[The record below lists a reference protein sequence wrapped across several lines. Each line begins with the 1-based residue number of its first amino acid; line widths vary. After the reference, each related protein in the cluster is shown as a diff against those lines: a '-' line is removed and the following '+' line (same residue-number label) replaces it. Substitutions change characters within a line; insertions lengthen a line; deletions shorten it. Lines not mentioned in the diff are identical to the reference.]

1 MLQGQRPT
9 IYVLLLSPNPKFK
22 SVLLQGQLFCVNGH
36 FETCTPNDPKITL
49 TTKNPKVPQTHFMT
63 AHNSQILLRF
73 SIWPAIFKLQA
84 ILRQGPWMTPKWPW
98 TVKGTRYTCY
108 NLPPPPPP
116 PVTNFTQFCSM
127 ASRFR
132 LACHFETSA
141 LNYPKMT
148 INTKRSKVSHICCRS
163 TESQI
168 SLLFTLQKAV
178 FELQA
183 ILRQVHW
190 MAPKRFWTLKV
201 KGTLDTCY
209 NYPRIPNFTVM
220 LCG

>member
-1 MLQGQRPT
+1 
-9 IYVLLLSPNPKFK
+9 
-22 SVLLQGQLFCVNGH
+22 
-36 FETCTPNDPKITL
+36 
-49 TTKNPKVPQTHFMT
+49 
-63 AHNSQILLRF
+63 
-73 SIWPAIFKLQA
+73 
-84 ILRQGPWMTPKWPW
+84 
-98 TVKGTRYTCY
+98 
-108 NLPPPPPP
+108 
-116 PVTNFTQFCSM
+116 M

-132 LACHFETSA
+132 LAHHFETSA

-209 NYPRIPNFTVM
+209 NYPRIPNFTQLCSAASRFWVTGWVAILVNVNSWQVGQPYLSTMTQHQM
-220 LCG
+220 LTGWSVIPVNVHDWQVGQSYWSVILINIHFWQIGQSYLSTSTQVGQPYLLTSSMADRFEGHTYHVNR